1 MNSNSIRSP
10 FIFPSTPLRSAS
22 GTPAAWRCAPPSGLS
37 RKVSEFIFPRLRC
50 APPRVRLRRGAARPL
65 RVSPEKL
72 ANLFSLDSAALRL
85 GYACGVALRAPFGSL
100 PKLQSLFF
108 FKQFKKCIDTLHQL
122 TANLRPGPLDE
133 MHRDAPR

>member
-50 APPRVRLRRGAARPL
+50 APRFFSFRFGPQTARIGF
-65 RVSPEKL
+65 
-72 ANLFSLDSAALRL
+72 A
-85 GYACGVALRAPFGSL
+85 YAYGVALRAPFGSL